1 MATLKVTGPTA
12 NSEDC
17 FTLPCQG
24 NKTHCILWS
33 RSLVSYFTNFGRC
46 LHYNCLEAKVSTIS
60 RVARGQKMRNNQ
72 GIRRNKC
79 FLAYWLPLP
88 ILTCTSPKQEHRNT
102 CMVQQIYL
110 QIVTHKCTSQ
120 KVRGNSVT
128 FHLSL
133 LKLHPAALF
142 YQANFTLFGGKKL
155 SSIPNATN
163 RYSQKSLCKHR
174 VECLDIINYSSALK
188 REI

>member
-1 MATLKVTGPTA
+1 
-12 NSEDC
+12 
-17 FTLPCQG
+17 
-24 NKTHCILWS
+24 
-33 RSLVSYFTNFGRC
+33 
-46 LHYNCLEAKVSTIS
+46 
-60 RVARGQKMRNNQ
+60 MRNNQ
-72 GIRRNKC
+72 GVRKNKC
-79 FLAYWLPLP
+79 FPAYWLPLP

-133 LKLHPAALF
+133 LKLYPVALF
-142 YQANFTLFGGKKL
+142 YQANFALFGGKKL

-163 RYSQKSLCKHR
+163 RYSQKSVCKR
-174 VECLDIINYSSALK
+174 KEVRKKKKNPNDRGLFLLKLNAPTLYSNVK
-188 REI
+188 KC